1 MKRKFDRNIVTW
13 NQTDWVSN
21 LSNRDEAIKQNLS
34 KYRSESLSI
43 TKTSL
48 LNWFLI
54 CFAAASTVILIGLLQ
69 YV

>member
-13 NQTDWVSN
+13 NQTDWVGN
-21 LSNRDEAIKQNLS
+21 LSSRDEAIKQNLS
-34 KYRSESLSI
+34 KYQSKSPTI

-48 LNWFLI
+48 LNLFLI
-54 CFAAASTVILIGLLQ
+54 CFAAATTVILIGLLQ

>member
-13 NQTDWVSN
+13 NRTDWVGN

-34 KYRSESLSI
+34 KYQSKSPTI

-48 LNWFLI
+48 LNSFLI
-54 CFAAASTVILIGLLQ
+54 CFAIATTVILIGLLQ